1 MLQVLC
7 QILQTE
13 SLVDVQSWLVSASD
27 SGKHL
32 YYIVQS
38 AMNGYLII
46 LSDEIDKEKV
56 KQLID
61 QAMKGL
67 EQSGRIENDSAA
79 QNAAMSSFENKT
91 STINEIENHL
101 SK

>member
-27 SGKHL
+27 S
-32 YYIVQS
+32 
-38 AMNGYLII
+38 
-46 LSDEIDKEKV
+46 DKEKV

-67 EQSGRIENDSAA
+67 EQSGRINNEDSQYSSNGAINYENS
-79 QNAAMSSFENKT
+79 NKNPNI
-91 STINEIENHL
+91 STISEIESHL
-101 SK
+101 NK